1 MGLAKL
7 NVDVHLMCGSRKYPH
22 PPHGGLLENPRGRGV
37 VLRAKI
43 VNRKYEPKLEFPEA
57 WGRGFKPK
65 IPP

>member
-1 MGLAKL
+1 
-7 NVDVHLMCGSRKYPH
+7 MCGSRKYPH
-22 PPHGGLLENPRGRGV
+22 PPHGRLLENPRGRGV